1 VHRKSV
7 RDESRDPEKWCND
20 PMASQ
25 RIEENIT
32 CGNQRKGSSIEP
44 EEHPRVVRRPEVVL
58 DPLNESSVQDRF
70 VEYVDDICGEERP
83 K

>member
-1 VHRKSV
+1 VHGKSV
-7 RDESRDPEKWCND
+7 RDESRDPEKWRND
-20 PMASQ
+20 SMASQ

-32 CGNQRKGSSIEP
+32 CGNQHKGSSIEP
-44 EEHPRVVRRPEVVL
+44 EEHPRVVRRPEVVP

-70 VEYVDDICGEERP
+70 VEDVDNICGEERP